1 MLCPTGPEALY
12 VQRRRLQISQ
22 AERAAQLKIPEYLYV
37 DYENEK
43 RDVPKKLVP
52 KMRVFSDIE
61 ECVIKRRRCHMTQ
74 EDVAKELGM
83 SRLWVNRM
91 EQGTEPAERLIEFW
105 RKG

>member
-12 VQRRRLQISQ
+12 IQRRRLQISQ

-52 KMRVFSDIE
+52 KMHKLSDIE
-61 ECVIKRRRCHMTQ
+61 ECVLKRRRCHMTQ
-74 EDVAKELGM
+74 DEVAVELGL

-91 EQGTEPAERLIEFW
+91 EKGIEPADRLIAFW